1 VENEREIK
9 LRQQIEE
16 LVRSRVSVLEQDISH
31 LQREVNESFTRL
43 LERTDAAAVLPE
55 ADPVVAQITAQV
67 TAEIDQATTSS
78 VRLGADIA
86 LLRDSVAELDE
97 QRNQAEV
104 LNALVARA
112 SNFAPRVVLFVVKGG
127 NALAWA
133 ARGFDDGV
141 GNSSIRGLS
150 VSLQPDTVL
159 RSAVSASQTC
169 YGSADQQTDNTLIFG
184 RIGDVQPQRV
194 LVVPLKVRGK
204 SAAVFYADSSDRGEE
219 SINVEAIEL
228 LVHTAGLVVELVS
241 LRSRMGEVA
250 PPSGKT
256 AALQEGAI
264 PGGTASLSAKP
275 EAKVESAPP
284 PAPVVAPPPPP
295 PVAPQWQAAPPPVVE
310 PPPPAPVVAPPPP
323 PPPPV
328 VAAPPPPPPVVSQPE
343 TGSGFFVQ
351 TETPSVAPPAPE
363 PPPPAPVQNEA
374 QWGFVATPE
383 AASVPPAAPVEFQV
397 SQPVVETTS
406 GFDISANVPVYVEE
420 APAAPAATNFAS
432 AFDVQ
437 VEAPPVQ
444 PVPPPYYPEVQGAP
458 FAAPPPPVVSAPPPP
473 PVIAPPPPPVVAA
486 PPPPPPVAAPPV
498 APPRQAVTEDEERLH
513 NDARRFARLLVSE
526 IKLYNEQKVSEGRA
540 NRDLYDRLKDDI
552 DRSRQMY
559 EKRVSPNV
567 AAKFDYFYDEM
578 VSTLAEGDAAKL
590 GSDYPGPSVSV

>member
-1 VENEREIK
+1 MENEREMK

-43 LERTDAAAVLPE
+43 LERTDAAAVVPE
-55 ADPVVAQITAQV
+55 ADPFVAQIAAQV
-67 TAEIDQATTSS
+67 TADIDQATTSS

-104 LNALVARA
+104 LNTLVARA

-141 GNSSIRGLS
+141 GNNTIRGLS

-159 RSAVSASQTC
+159 RSAVNASQTC
-169 YGSADQQTDNTLIFG
+169 YGAADQQTDNKLIFG

-204 SAAVFYADSSDRGEE
+204 AAAVFYADSSDRGEE

-250 PPSGKT
+250 PPVAKPAPT
-256 AALQEGAI
+256 AGLQESA
-264 PGGTASLSAKP
+264 PKVSTADLSAKP
-275 EAKVESAPP
+275 EAKVVSVPAPVEVGAVTQPDSP
-284 PAPVVAPPPPP
+284 PAPQPQPAP
-295 PVAPQWQAAPPPVVE
+295 PVAPQPQPAPPTPVQV
-310 PPPPAPVVAPPPP
+310 PI
-323 PPPPV
+323 
-328 VAAPPPPPPVVSQPE
+328 QPE
-343 TGSGFFVQ
+343 ASGGFFVQ
-351 TETPSVAPPAPE
+351 NEPSSVAPPLAE
-363 PPPPAPVQNEA
+363 PPTPAPSQSPD
-374 QWGFVATPE
+374 QGGFWVPSQ
-383 AASVPPAAPVEFQV
+383 AASTPAAPVEFQV
-397 SQPVVETTS
+397 SQPAVEAAQPIEAPASVSVVVDEPPAAPAESNFAS
-406 GFDISANVPVYVEE
+406 GFDIQGIGTP
-420 APAAPAATNFAS
+420 T
-432 AFDVQ
+432 VQ
-437 VEAPPVQ
+437 EAPPQ
-444 PVPPPYYPEVQGAP
+444 YFE
-458 FAAPPPPVVSAPPPP
+458 PVVSAPPPP
-473 PVIAPPPPPVVAA
+473 EPVVSAPPPPE
-486 PPPPPPVAAPPV
+486 PVAATPV
-498 APPRQAVTEDEERLH
+498 APPKQLVTEDEERLH

-526 IKLYNEQKVSEGRA
+526 IKLYNEQKVSEGRS
-540 NRDLYDRLKDDI
+540 RKDLYDRLKDDI

-567 AAKFDYFYDEM
+567 SSKFDYFYDEM
-578 VSTLAEGDAAKL
+578 VNTLAEGDASKL
-590 GSDYPGPSVSV
+590 GSDYPGPSVAV

>member
-1 VENEREIK
+1 MENEREIK

-133 ARGFDDGV
+133 ARGFDEGV

-204 SAAVFYADSSDRGEE
+204 AAAVFYADSSDRGEE

-228 LVHTAGLVVELVS
+228 LVHSAGLVVELVS

-256 AALQEGAI
+256 AALQDPAVKA
-264 PGGTASLSAKP
+264 GTANISTQP
-275 EAKVESAPP
+275 ETPVAPP
-284 PAPVVAPPPPP
+284 PAPDVAPPPPPPPVVEPPQQTAPPVVEQRPVMPPPPPP
-295 PVAPQWQAAPPPVVE
+295 PVAP
-310 PPPPAPVVAPPPP
+310 
-323 PPPPV
+323 
-328 VAAPPPPPPVVSQPE
+328 SQPE
-343 TGSGFFVQ
+343 AASGFFVQ
-351 TETPSVAPPAPE
+351 TETA
-363 PPPPAPVQNEA
+363 PPPAPVQNDA
-374 QWGFVATPE
+374 QWGFVGTPDS
-383 AASVPPAAPVEFQV
+383 ASAPPPAPVEFQV
-397 SQPVVETTS
+397 APPVAEPTPSYQAPVSVPET
-406 GFDISANVPVYVEE
+406 
-420 APAAPAATNFAS
+420 PAETNFAP
-432 AFDVQ
+432 AFNVQ
-437 VEAPPVQ
+437 VEAPPPVQ
-444 PVPPPYYPEVQGAP
+444 APPPPYSPDGQGAP
-458 FAAPPPPVVSAPPPP
+458 FAAPPAEPVFAPPPP
-473 PVIAPPPPPVVAA
+473 APVFAPPPPE
-486 PPPPPPVAAPPV
+486 PVAAPPV
-498 APPRQAVTEDEERLH
+498 APPRPTVSEDEERLH

-578 VSTLAEGDAAKL
+578 VSTLAEGDASRL
-590 GSDYPGPSVSV
+590 GSDYPKPSISY